1 MSQAQIPIT
10 FSEVLNVRCE
20 FKIDFNGVRKE
31 LIFDNKN
38 NYQVVNPPLSVNA
51 ENVKFGTCSMESDKY
66 ITICESVGGVAQ
78 IATIDMTAGNTITRQ
93 KISAE
98 AAIMNPNSKIIA
110 LKGIESN
117 NMTVSDEEHQ
127 THPQHSLFNSTNISQ
142 PCSCGAIAN
151 L

>member
-1 MSQAQIPIT
+1 
-10 FSEVLNVRCE
+10 
-20 FKIDFNGVRKE
+20 
-31 LIFDNKN
+31 
-38 NYQVVNPPLSVNA
+38 
-51 ENVKFGTCSMESDKY
+51 MESDKY

-110 LKGIESN
+110 LKGIKSN
-117 NMTVSDEEHQ
+117 SMTGSNEVHQ
-127 THPQHSLFNSTNISQ
+127 THPQHSFSNLTNVSQ